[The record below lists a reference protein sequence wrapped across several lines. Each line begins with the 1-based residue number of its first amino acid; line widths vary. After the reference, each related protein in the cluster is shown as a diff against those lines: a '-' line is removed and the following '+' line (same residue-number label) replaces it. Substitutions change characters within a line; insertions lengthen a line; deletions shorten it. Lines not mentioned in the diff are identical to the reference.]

1 MPRKGLAKED
11 ILAAATNLIEEKGF
25 DQFSLRELAGK
36 LGVTPSSLYNHA
48 SNVSELTVWVGHM
61 ALERLSERLQ
71 SGGENQ
77 TNDQKLWAIAVSYRN
92 YAKEN
97 PELYKA
103 IAHMPSFE
111 DDSLKEESHSV
122 MAALYQILDTYC
134 LTQEEKIQFAR
145 AYRSAMHGF
154 VTLEMAGYFQRGQV
168 SADESYHYLIES
180 LLKRLEK

>member
-1 MPRKGLAKED
+1 MSRKGLARAD
-11 ILAAATNLIEEKGF
+11 IVTAATNLIKEKGF
-25 DQFSLRELAGK
+25 EQFSLRELAGK

-61 ALERLSERLQ
+61 ALKKLSEQIQLAV
-71 SGGENQ
+71 ENQ
-77 TNDQKLWAIAVSYRN
+77 TNQQKLWAIAVCYRN

-111 DDSLKEESHSV
+111 DDSLKAESHSV
-122 MAALYQILDTYC
+122 MAALYQILDTYP

-154 VTLEMAGYFQRGQV
+154 VTLEIAGYFQRGEV
-168 SADESYHYLIES
+168 SAEESYRYLMEC